1 MPIFMGVYFFIIMYR
16 FTFLNIFLYIF
27 IYISPIIDYNVVKL
41 LLIEGLEGTTVN
53 LNTIKNI

>member
-1 MPIFMGVYFFIIMYR
+1 MPIFMGEYFFIIMYR